1 MTDFNN
7 KIIIDWLQFTL
18 LKDDGLQIV
27 FRILRLNPAVF
38 ERLDKGG
45 LGYKDQL
52 INNNIRIYFNGN
64 QGMGINTSISGKGCR
79 YMESQGIDL
88 WSLLFRLAR
97 SARINITRLDLALD
111 TDITLIDKIRRSID
125 EKKYISKSRSISYIC
140 KSGKDSTR
148 TETIYIGSRSSEL
161 MIRIYDKA
169 VEQGLEDTDWER
181 WEIVLKKDKIRE
193 AIPLLKND
201 ISQTFKNILYTYFRP
216 LKKIESNKSRSKVES
231 WYIKFLGKVEK
242 VSLYSE
248 PIQKTIEDKWAW
260 VEKQVAPTLSLLAL
274 AFDNTEFL
282 SGLALGNTE
291 RIKQKDLELIKKYK
305 EQ

>member
-1 MTDFNN
+1 MTEKDN
-7 KIIIDWLQFTL
+7 KIIVDWLQFTL

-27 FRILRLNPAVF
+27 FRILRLNPADF

-64 QGMGINTSISGKGCR
+64 QGMGINTCISGKGCR

-88 WSLLFRLAR
+88 WSLLFRLAQ
-97 SARINITRLDLALD
+97 SAKINITRLDLALD
-111 TDITLIDKIRRSID
+111 TSFKLIDKIRASID
-125 EKKYISKSRSISYIC
+125 NKKYISKSRSISYIC
-140 KSGKDSTR
+140 KSGKESTR
-148 TETIYIGSRSSEL
+148 TETIYIGSRSSDL

-169 VEQGLEDTDWER
+169 VEQGIEDINWER

-193 AIPLLKND
+193 AIPLLKKD
-201 ISQTFKNILYTYFRP
+201 ISQTFRDILYTYFRP
-216 LKKIESNKSRSKVES
+216 IQKIESNKSRSKVES
-231 WYIKFLGKVEK
+231 WYMKFLGQVEK
-242 VSLYSE
+242 VSLYRE
-248 PIQKTIEDKWAW
+248 PTQKTIEDKWAW

-291 RIKQKDLELIKKYK
+291 RIKQKDLDLIKKYK

>member
-1 MTDFNN
+1 MTEKDN
-7 KIIIDWLQFTL
+7 KIIVDWLQFTL

-27 FRILRLNPAVF
+27 FRILRLNPADF
-38 ERLDKGG
+38 EKLDKGG

-52 INNNIRIYFNGN
+52 INNNVRIYYNGN
-64 QGMGINTSISGKGCR
+64 PGMGINTSVSGKGCR

-88 WSLLFRLAR
+88 WSLLFRLAQ
-97 SARINITRLDLALD
+97 SAKINITRLDLALD
-111 TDITLIDKIRRSID
+111 TSFKLIDKIRASID
-125 EKKYISKSRSISYIC
+125 KKKYISKSRSISYIC

-148 TETIYIGSRSSEL
+148 TETIYLGSRSSDL

-169 VEQGLEDTDWER
+169 VEQGLEEIDWER
-181 WEIVLKKDKIRE
+181 WEIVLKKDKIKE
-193 AIPLLKND
+193 AIPLLKKD

-216 LKKIESNKSRSKVES
+216 IVKIESNKSRSKVEK
-231 WYIKFLGKVEK
+231 WYMKFLGEVEK
-242 VSLYSE
+242 VSLYRE
-248 PIQKTIEDKWAW
+248 PSQKTIEDKWAW

-291 RIKQKDLELIKKYK
+291 RIKQKDLDLIKKYK

>member
-1 MTDFNN
+1 MTEKDN
-7 KIIIDWLQFTL
+7 KIIVDWLQFTL

-27 FRILRLNPAVF
+27 FRILRLNPADF

-52 INNNIRIYFNGN
+52 INNNVRIYFNGN
-64 QGMGINTSISGKGCR
+64 QGMGINTSISGQGCR
-79 YMESQGIDL
+79 FMESQGINL
-88 WSLLFRLAR
+88 WSLVFRLSR
-97 SARINITRLDLALD
+97 SDKINITRLDLALD
-111 TDITLIDKIRRSID
+111 TSIKLIDKIRQNID
-125 EKKYISKSRSISYIC
+125 KKKYISKSRSISYIC

-148 TETIYIGSRSSEL
+148 TETIYIGSRSSDL

-169 VEQGLEDTDWER
+169 VEQGLEEIDWER
-181 WEIVLKKDKIRE
+181 WEIVLKKNKIIE
-193 AIPLLKND
+193 VIPLLKKD

-216 LKKIESNKSRSKVES
+216 LKKVESNKSRSKVES
-231 WYIKFLGKVEK
+231 WYLNFLGKVEK
-242 VSLYSE
+242 VSLYRD
-248 PIQKTIEDKWAW
+248 PAQKTIEDKWAW
-260 VEKQVAPTLSLLAL
+260 VEKQVAPTLALLSL

-282 SGLALGNTE
+282 SGLALGSTE

>member
-1 MTDFNN
+1 MTELSN
-7 KIIIDWLQFTL
+7 KIIVDWLQFTL
-18 LKDDGLQIV
+18 LRDNGLDTV
-27 FRILRLNPAVF
+27 FKILRLNPADF

-88 WSLLFRLAR
+88 WSLLFRLER
-97 SARINITRLDLALD
+97 SDKINITRLDLALD
-111 TDITLIDKIRRSID
+111 TDIKLIDKIRANID
-125 EKKYISKSRSISYIC
+125 SKKYISKSRSISYIC

-169 VEQGLEDTDWER
+169 VEQGIEEIDWER

-193 AIPLLKND
+193 AIPLLKKD
-201 ISQTFKNILYTYFRP
+201 ISQAFRNILYTYFRP
-216 LKKIESNKSRSKVES
+216 IKKIESNKSRSKVES
-231 WYIKFLGKVEK
+231 WYIKFLGKIEK
-242 VSLYSE
+242 VSLYKDPS
-248 PIQKTIEDKWAW
+248 QKTIEGKWAW

-291 RIKQKDLELIKKYK
+291 RIKQKDLDLIKKYK

>member
-1 MTDFNN
+1 MTENN
-7 KIIIDWLQFTL
+7 TKIIIDWLQFTL

-27 FRILRLNPAVF
+27 FKILKLNPADF
-38 ERLDKGG
+38 EKLDKGG

-52 INNNIRIYFNGN
+52 INNNVRIYFNGN
-64 QGMGINTSISGKGCR
+64 LGMGINTSISGKGCR

-88 WSLLFRLAR
+88 WSLLFRLAQ
-97 SARINITRLDLALD
+97 SAKINITRLDLALD
-111 TDITLIDKIRRSID
+111 TSIKLIDKVRQNID
-125 EKKYISKSRSISYIC
+125 SKKYISKSRSISYIC

-148 TETIYIGSRSSEL
+148 TETIYIGSRSSDL

-169 VEQGLEDTDWER
+169 IEQSLEGIDWER
-181 WEIVLKKDKIRE
+181 WEIVLKKEKIKE
-193 AIPLLKND
+193 AMPLLKKD
-201 ISQTFKNILYTYFRP
+201 ISQTFRDILYTYFRP
-216 LKKIESNKSRSKVES
+216 LKKVESNKSRSKVES
-231 WYIKFLGKVEK
+231 WYLKFLGKVEK
-242 VSLYSE
+242 ISLYRDPS
-248 PIQKTIEDKWAW
+248 QKTIEDKWNW

-274 AFDNTEFL
+274 AFDNTVFL

>member
-1 MTDFNN
+1 MTENN
-7 KIIIDWLQFTL
+7 CKIIIDWLQFTL
-18 LKDDGLQIV
+18 LKDDGLQVV
-27 FRILRLNPAVF
+27 FRILRLNPADF

-52 INNNIRIYFNGN
+52 INNNVRLYFNGN

-79 YMESQGIDL
+79 YMESQGINL
-88 WSLLFRLAR
+88 WSLVFRLAR

-111 TDITLIDKIRRSID
+111 TEIKLIDKIRQSID
-125 EKKYISKSRSISYIC
+125 KKKYIAKSRSISYIC

-148 TETIYIGSRSSEL
+148 TETIYLGSRSSDL

-169 VEQGLEDTDWER
+169 VEQGLEGTDWER

-193 AIPLLKND
+193 AIPLLKKD

-216 LKKIESNKSRSKVES
+216 IVKIESNKSRSKVEK
-231 WYIKFLGKVEK
+231 WYMKFLGEVEK
-242 VSLYSE
+242 VSLYRE
-248 PIQKTIEDKWAW
+248 PSQKTIEDKWAW

-291 RIKQKDLELIKKYK
+291 RIKQKDLDLIKKYK

>member
-1 MTDFNN
+1 MTEKDN
-7 KIIIDWLQFTL
+7 KIIVDWLQFTL

-27 FRILRLNPAVF
+27 FKILRLNPADF

-52 INNNIRIYFNGN
+52 INNNVRIYFNGN
-64 QGMGINTSISGKGCR
+64 QGMGINTSISGQGCR
-79 YMESQGIDL
+79 FMESQGIDL
-88 WSLLFRLAR
+88 WSLVFRLAQ

-111 TDITLIDKIRRSID
+111 TSIKLIDKIRKSID
-125 EKKYISKSRSISYIC
+125 NKKYISKSRSITYIC
-140 KSGKDSTR
+140 KSGKESTN
-148 TETIYIGSRSSEL
+148 TETIYIGSRSSDL

-169 VEQGLEDTDWER
+169 VEQGLDDIDWER
-181 WEIVLKKDKIRE
+181 WEIVLKKEKIKE
-193 AIPLLKND
+193 AIPLLKKD
-201 ISQTFKNILYTYFRP
+201 ISQTFRDILYTYFRP
-216 LKKIESNKSRSKVES
+216 LKKVESNKSRSKVES

-242 VSLYSE
+242 VSLYRDPS
-248 PIQKTIEDKWAW
+248 QKTIEDKWAW
-260 VEKQVAPTLSLLAL
+260 VEKQVAPTLALLSL

-282 SGLALGNTE
+282 AGIANGNIE

>member
-1 MTDFNN
+1 MTEKDN
-7 KIIIDWLQFTL
+7 KIIVDWLQFTL

-27 FRILRLNPAVF
+27 FSILRLNPADF

-52 INNNIRIYFNGN
+52 INNNVRIYFNGN
-64 QGMGINTSISGKGCR
+64 QGMGINTSISGQGCR
-79 YMESQGIDL
+79 FMESQGIDL
-88 WSLLFRLAR
+88 WSLVFRLAQ
-97 SARINITRLDLALD
+97 SAKINITRLDLALD
-111 TDITLIDKIRRSID
+111 TSIKLIDKIRASID
-125 EKKYISKSRSISYIC
+125 KKKYISKSRSISYIC

-148 TETIYIGSRSSEL
+148 TETIYLGSRSSDL

-169 VEQGLEDTDWER
+169 VEQGIEEVDWER

-193 AIPLLKND
+193 AIPLLKKD

-216 LKKIESNKSRSKVES
+216 IQKIESNKSRSKVEK
-231 WYIKFLGKVEK
+231 WYIKFLGQVEK
-242 VSLYSE
+242 ISLYRD
-248 PIQKTIEDKWAW
+248 PAQKTIEDKWAW

-282 SGLALGNTE
+282 SGLAIGNTE
-291 RIKQKDLELIKKYK
+291 RIKQKDLDLIKKYK